1 MNVDKGYVEAPIE
14 PGIDLVKEIKPMKY
28 VELSRKLKKHHIMM
42 KKI

>member
-1 MNVDKGYVEAPIE
+1 MIGLLLLLRN
-14 PGIDLVKEIKPMKY
+14 LVKEIKPMKY